1 MRDLRFQ
8 TAVILIAT
16 ALVFTGCNK
25 SSTPSPAPTAT
36 PAASNISGDYT
47 GTVTD
52 SIAANS
58 GTVNTA
64 ILAQKGNS
72 AGGFLVNT
80 TSGGNVDI
88 AMSLVANSSNSASGS
103 MVIDHTGG
111 ATCTYS
117 VTGTYTNNGTPPVT
131 LNGTY
136 SAVTNCAGE
145 TGSFA
150 LTQQCSDTATA
161 VERRTLNIPVAC

>member
-1 MRDLRFQ
+1 MRNLRFQ
-8 TAVILIAT
+8 TAAVLIA
-16 ALVFTGCNK
+16 ASLIFTGCNK

-36 PAASNISGDYT
+36 PLASNMSGDYT
-47 GTVTD
+47 GTITD

-80 TSGGNVDI
+80 TSGGNVNV
-88 AMSLVANSSNSASGS
+88 AMSLVASSSNSVSGS
-103 MVIDHTGG
+103 MVIDHPSGT
-111 ATCTYS
+111 TCTYS

-131 LNGTY
+131 LNGNY

-161 VERRTLNIPVAC
+161 GDRRVMTVPAPC